1 MAVFAGKFRH
11 RFDLMAPVM
20 GSDGHP
26 ARNDFG
32 EETGELK
39 ILQRPW
45 CEIVTIVNSESN
57 STAINGQEQLEFI
70 VRYSKMYE
78 NAANYM
84 TIKYDG
90 SLYDITSAVD
100 VLKRRE
106 RINIFAIKRR

>member
-1 MAVFAGKFRH
+1 MAVFSGNFRH
-11 RFDLMAPVM
+11 RFDLLSPVL

-39 ILQRPW
+39 ILQKPW
-45 CEIVTIVNSESN
+45 CDIVTIVNSESS
-57 STAINGQEQLEFI
+57 STAINEQEQLEFI

-78 NAANYM
+78 NAANNM
-84 TIKYDG
+84 TIRYDG
-90 SLYDITSAVD
+90 GLYDITSAVD

-106 RINIFAIKRR
+106 KLNIFAIKRR